1 LRDGSEQAE
10 YDADL
15 AKFEEEKREE
25 NDAKAESESQAVGKK
40 GSKRK
45 AAAAGAT
52 LSAGSLELIQTFHS
66 FCFWTF
72 GSR

>member
-1 LRDGSEQAE
+1 MKDGRAQDE

-40 GSKRK
+40 GYKRK
-45 AAAAGAT
+45 QAVGGT
-52 LSAGSLELIQTFHS
+52 LSAGSLEAIQTFHS
-66 FCFWTF
+66 FCFSTC